1 MCGIFGVYDKGKSTD
16 PEKVKKATN
25 LMDHRGPDG
34 FGFYFD
40 NEISLG
46 HRRLSIIDLSENAK
60 QPMCNEKQDI
70 WIVYNGE
77 IYNFKEIREELEVL
91 GHEFKSNSDTE
102 VIIHAYEEW
111 RESCLQ
117 RFNGMFAF
125 AIWDSANKRLFLAR
139 DRSGVKPLYYYMDK
153 DRFIFASEIKSILEM
168 DVPRAINEDALYDYF
183 NYFIQIGEETLFKNI
198 RSIPPAHY
206 FVLQDNKITARRYWD
221 FEYLTENKSEIE
233 WSSIIENELF
243 QSVNK
248 RMISDVPIGAFI
260 SGGVDSSAIVSF
272 MKEQSKTV
280 KTFCVGSGNDL
291 ELKSARAAAEEL
303 QTDHHEIMIT
313 AEDFSKNLRKMIW
326 HYDMPV
332 SFASSIPLYF
342 VSKMTK
348 GNATV
353 VLTGEGA
360 DEIFAGYNRYK
371 LMLNA
376 NNLSKIT
383 KVIPSKMKSIS
394 SNMIT
399 SFYSDSRYKKN
410 IEMSINGFNLD
421 YATGIN
427 ILIGKE
433 RDALFKGIKQKTWNK
448 KVERLL
454 NAKQTDFLNKLLYL
468 DFKTYLVELLMKQD
482 KMSMAASIESR
493 VPFLDYHLIQT
504 VAKIPSNLKLNNGIG
519 KYILKKSLE
528 KRLPKERIY
537 QKKIGFTVPIN
548 KWFRKDLNSYVADSI
563 IDDSNIIGKFF
574 DVSKVKKMIEMQKS
588 KDYSLQL
595 WAILNFKLWME
606 EFKVQ

>member
-1 MCGIFGVYDKGKSTD
+1 MCGIFGIYDRSKTTNS
-16 PEKVKKATN
+16 EEVKKATN
-25 LMDHRGPDG
+25 LMEHRGPDG
-34 FGFYFD
+34 SGFYFD

-60 QPMCNEKQDI
+60 QPMCNESGDI
-70 WIVYNGE
+70 WITYNGE
-77 IYNFKEIREELEVL
+77 IYNFKEIRKDLETL
-91 GHEFKSNSDTE
+91 GHQFKSNSDTE

-111 RESCLQ
+111 KESCLQ

-125 AIWDSANKRLFLAR
+125 AIWDSKNKRLFLAR
-139 DRSGVKPLYYYMDK
+139 DRSGVKPLYYYIDK
-153 DRFIFASEIKSILEM
+153 NKFIFSSEIKSILEL
-168 DVPRAINEDALYDYF
+168 DVPRQINRDALYDYF
-183 NYFIQIGEETLFKNI
+183 NYFITIGDETLFKHI
-198 RSIPPAHY
+198 RSVPPAHY
-206 FVLQDNKITARRYWD
+206 FVLEDNKITARKYWE
-221 FEYLTENKSEIE
+221 FEYLIENKSEAE
-233 WSSIIENELF
+233 WCSIIENELSE
-243 QSVNK
+243 SVKK

-272 MKEQSKTV
+272 MNENSSKV
-280 KTFCVGSGNDL
+280 KTFCVGSGEDT
-291 ELKSARAAAEEL
+291 ELKNARIAADVLNTE
-303 QTDHHEIMIT
+303 HKEIMIT
-313 AEDFSKNLRKMIW
+313 SEDFSKNLRKMIW

-342 VSKMTK
+342 VSRLTK
-348 GNATV
+348 GDATV

-376 NNLSKIT
+376 NNLNRIT
-383 KVIPSKMKSIS
+383 KIVPSKMKSAS
-394 SNMIT
+394 SNILT
-399 SFYSDSRYKKN
+399 SLYSDSRYKKN
-410 IEMSINGFNLD
+410 IEMSINGFNMD

-433 RDALFKGIKQKTWNK
+433 RDSMLTVPKQKHWNERIQ
-448 KVERLL
+448 KVFES
-454 NAKQTDFLNKLLYL
+454 KQTDFLNRLLYL

-504 VAKIPSNLKLNNGIG
+504 AAKIPSELKLNKGIG
-519 KYILKKSLE
+519 KYIFKKSLQ
-528 KRLPKERIY
+528 KRLPKNMIY
-537 QKKIGFTVPIN
+537 QKKIGFSVPIN
-548 KWFRKDLNSYVADSI
+548 KWFRKELHSYLSDSI
-563 IDDSNIIGKFF
+563 IDDSNSLASFF
-574 DVSKVKKMIEMQKS
+574 DVTKVKKMIEMQKS

-606 EFKVQ
+606 EFKVE